1 MFEGERALEVH
12 DIRRTDRT
20 VSGHFDRGALYE
32 GAGCHEDGI
41 DIAGHRA
48 GHRGRVGV
56 DRRPA
61 LDSFGESAHVFF
73 AVQSDRRDEVGA
85 EMPRLRRHGKAELL
99 EDGGAEFRCH
109 HSLTGHV
116 RRKEEAFKER
126 TIGSRVGA
134 HLVPKAR
141 DSELMRAAL
150 YEIFSAAD
158 VSTGRCKSAAGIL
171 DKGAGG
177 DVCAELDRFFFVGK
191 FAVAVVHEAD
201 GLRVLCF
208 DDVDD
213 LPDVF
218 REEGVSEAV
227 AARTLDFYE
236 LGVLID
242 HGGDTFQI
250 IGVAFERHFLVVDT
264 ARLQI
269 SRSVAGNA
277 DDALHGVI
285 GSADGGEHGIARFEE
300 GEEYGA

>member
-1 MFEGERALEVH
+1 MFEGESTLEVH

-20 VSGHFDRGALYE
+20 VSRHFDRGALYE

-41 DIAGHRA
+41 DVAGHRA
-48 GHRGRVGV
+48 WHRGRIGV

-61 LDSFGESAHVFF
+61 LDGFGESAHVFF

-85 EMPRLRRHGKAELL
+85 KMPRLRRHGKAELL

-109 HSLTGHV
+109 HGLTGHV

-126 TIGSRVGA
+126 TIGSGVGA
-134 HLVPKAR
+134 HLVPKAG
-141 DSELMRAAL
+141 DGELVCAAL
-150 YEIFSAAD
+150 DEVFSAAD
-158 VSTGRCKSAAGIL
+158 VGAGRCESAAGIL

-177 DVCAELDRFFFVGK
+177 DVCAELDRFLFVCK
-191 FAVAVVHEAD
+191 FAVAVIHEAN

-213 LPDVF
+213 LLDVV

-227 AARTLDFYE
+227 TARTLDLYE

-242 HGGDTFQI
+242 HGCDAFQI
-250 IGVAFERHFLVVDT
+250 IGVAFERHFLVVDA

-285 GSADGGEHGIARFEE
+285 GSADSGKHGIARFEE
-300 GEEYGA
+300 GEEYSA